1 MARKEAVL
9 LARCAYQRML
19 EDFPSAKD
27 CINTAMLV
35 ELVEKQ
41 GAHDPKTRH
50 KLDFSRVCVCRK
62 NEKSPLVWTNAELRN
77 GAPRYE

>member
-27 CINTAMLV
+27 CINTALLV

-41 GAHDPKTRH
+41 GARDPKTRH

-62 NEKSPLVWTNAELRN
+62 NENSPLVWANAELRN
-77 GAPRYE
+77 GAAKYD

>member
-1 MARKEAVL
+1 MARQEAVL

-27 CINTAMLV
+27 CINTALLV

-41 GAHDPKTRH
+41 GARDPKTRH

-62 NEKSPLVWTNAELRN
+62 NEKSPLVWANAELRN
-77 GAPRYE
+77 GAVKYD